1 VSLADIEAAASVLEL
16 AAIEHTE
23 ARQRGNEQH
32 VELTRQRLEAARAL
46 LTEAAR
52 AATAMPAGFKADMLA
67 AADFVGRR
75 REVRAAPVP
84 TGGKPRQTRLA
95 KLEAALR
102 EYARR

>member
-1 VSLADIEAAASVLEL
+1 VSLADVVAAASILEL

-67 AADFVGRR
+67 AADFVARR
-75 REVRAAPVP
+75 RAVRA
-84 TGGKPRQTRLA
+84 TGAAQRQTRLGR
-95 KLEAALR
+95 LEAALR